1 VAGSLVNAVEAFSV
15 QASTSSSSCLC
26 TDASAVA
33 GAMASILI
41 PRTHQQA
48 LQYQRKIMKSNL
60 VAWLVASSLALASI
74 ETHAQV
80 AGAQPLGIS
89 VEVSQAIVAGWSVRK
104 SIMDKPVFNEK
115 GERVGVIHDIIVA
128 PDRSVSFAIIAANQ
142 FLGVSHHDVAIP
154 IEQLDF
160 ADGKLVLTGAT
171 KAAIKALP
179 AFQYAKVSATPK
191 ARADFE
197 DHH

>member
-1 VAGSLVNAVEAFSV
+1 M
-15 QASTSSSSCLC
+15 
-26 TDASAVA
+26 ASALRELAASYLFAIARPSHGRSKCSRARNVISWIRQRLCVA
-33 GAMASILI
+33 LNLSIS
-41 PRTHQQA
+41 
-48 LQYQRKIMKSNL
+48 RKIMKSNL
-60 VAWLVASSLALASI
+60 VAWLVASSLGLASI
-74 ETHAQV
+74 ETHAQI

-89 VEVSQAIVAGWSVRK
+89 VEESQAIVAGWSVRK

-179 AFQYAKVSATPK
+179 AFQYAKVSTTPK
-191 ARADFE
+191 ARANFE